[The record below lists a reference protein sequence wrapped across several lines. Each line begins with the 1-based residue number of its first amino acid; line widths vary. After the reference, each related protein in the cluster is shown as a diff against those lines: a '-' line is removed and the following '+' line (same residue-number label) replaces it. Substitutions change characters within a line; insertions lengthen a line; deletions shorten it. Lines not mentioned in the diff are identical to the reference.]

1 MSGKDEAY
9 NPKPYFGEYPT
20 DYFDFII
27 IDARHKGLKN
37 RKEDTA
43 IGRIFSSL
51 FNLFGFDT
59 NHCILRKSR
68 KRIKRLI
75 G

>member
-1 MSGKDEAY
+1 MSGKDEAD

-27 IDARHKGLKN
+27 IDECHEQFPSNLKCN
-37 RKEDTA
+37 
-43 IGRIFSSL
+43 S
-51 FNLFGFDT
+51 GFP
-59 NHCILRKSR
+59 CAS
-68 KRIKRLI
+68 